1 MWTWERIRAA
11 VFALVL
17 LSCGCS
23 APSAGG
29 LAWAD
34 CGDGFEC
41 ARLRVPLDY
50 SMPGSEQLSLGV
62 VRLPASGRRIGSLV
76 VNPGGPGV
84 SGIDYARAARS
95 VVDAAVRERFDVVG
109 FDPRG
114 VGESAPIKCLSDA
127 RLDAFLA
134 ADPTPDSTF
143 ERAQL
148 ERVSKEFADGCRAR
162 SGRLLAHV
170 GTADTARDLE
180 SLRRALGEA
189 RLTYL
194 GKSYGTFLGAI
205 YADMYPNR
213 VRAMVLDGAVDPATP
228 RLRLAHEQ
236 AAGFELAFRTYIQAC
251 LAEQDC
257 PFHSHSLAGALA
269 EVSSLLRRTDSHPLP
284 STAGSSPDVVP
295 ETRERS
301 GGAAEP
307 SEVRKAGEALAT
319 LGLLTPLYD
328 RNSWPELT
336 ETLRQALA
344 GDGTLLLRNADN
356 LTGRQDDGTYTNQ
369 TEANLAINCADG
381 PYPRNSTAYATRES
395 PRFGPSITLSYLP
408 CAYWPTPPTLT
419 NKPVKAHGAAPIL
432 IIGTTRDPATP
443 YRWSQ
448 NLANELDSAHLLT
461 YNGDG
466 HTAYANGSPCVDS
479 QVDTYLLTTTT
490 PQDGTICP
498 GTG

>member
-1 MWTWERIRAA
+1 MRPLLP
-11 VFALVL
+11 VLALVAL
-17 LSCGCS
+17 ASGCS
-23 APSAGG
+23 APPAAGG
-29 LAWAD
+29 LVWTD
-34 CGDGFEC
+34 CGDGLEC

-50 SMPGSEQLSLGV
+50 SALEGERLSLGV

-84 SGIDYARAARS
+84 SGIEYARAARS
-95 VVDAAVRERFDVVG
+95 AVDSAVRERFDIVG

-114 VGESAPIKCLSDA
+114 VGESSPVKCLSDA
-127 RLDAFLA
+127 RLDAFLS
-134 ADPTPDSTF
+134 ADPTPDSAS
-143 ERAQL
+143 ERAHL

-180 SLRRALGEA
+180 SLRQALGDA

-194 GKSYGTFLGAI
+194 GKSYGTFLGAT

-213 VRAMVLDGAVDPATP
+213 VRAMVLDGAIDPAVP
-228 RLRLAHEQ
+228 RLRLAGEQ
-236 AAGFELAFRTYIQAC
+236 AAGFELALRTYIQAC

-257 PFHSHSLAGALA
+257 PFRSHDLAGALA

-284 STAGSSPDVVP
+284 STAGLPQPTRGAGP
-295 ETRERS
+295 ES
-301 GGAAEP
+301 GNA
-307 SEVRKAGEALAT
+307 RKTGEALAT

-344 GDGTLLLRNADN
+344 GNGDLLLRNADN
-356 LTGRQDDGTYTNQ
+356 LAGRRDDGTYTNQ
-369 TEANLAINCADG
+369 TEANMAITCADA
-381 PYPRNSTAYATRES
+381 PYPRTPAAYATAGARAA
-395 PRFGPSITLSYLP
+395 PRFGPSLIWSYLP

-419 NKPVKAHGAAPIL
+419 NKPPKAHGVAPIL

-448 NLANELDSAHLLT
+448 SLANELESAHLLT
-461 YNGDG
+461 YDGDG
-466 HTAYANGSPCVDS
+466 HTAYTNGSPCVDS
-479 QVDTYLLTTTT
+479 QVDTYLLTATA
-490 PQDGTICP
+490 PPDGTICP
-498 GTG
+498 GIG